1 MDKEKVLIDYDG
13 LLRDI
18 ARKVKV
24 NLLHTRRHITRIKNG
39 GNFMCG

>member
-24 NLLHTRRHITRIKNG
+24 NYYTRRHITRIKNG